1 VPIEDAANVSI
12 LISTEDVTGGYAG
25 RHTSRLGD
33 VNKDGLDDFA
43 FGAYK
48 DSEGGYGAGQVFVFF
63 GRNANQWPSTPT
75 TVYAS
80 DYANASYLGKP
91 DPDAPGVGENAG
103 FSVSGAGDINGDGY
117 DDILIGAANGH
128 ASIRGKAYVIFGRAN
143 GWVMDQSLSLANLTI
158 TGDYPHDL
166 TGLDSFFAFD
176 VSGIGDIN
184 NDDYADF
191 SISAPFV
198 NNLKG
203 IVFVIFGGKWT
214 NPDPPDPPPISSSIS
229 SSTSTSTSTSKSSST
244 TLPAPIILILSLTV
258 VSILRKRMD
267 KCVQYR
273 RIPLL
278 RKR

>member
-1 VPIEDAANVSI
+1 
-12 LISTEDVTGGYAG
+12 
-25 RHTSRLGD
+25 
-33 VNKDGLDDFA
+33 
-43 FGAYK
+43 
-48 DSEGGYGAGQVFVFF
+48 
-63 GRNANQWPSTPT
+63 
-75 TVYAS
+75 
-80 DYANASYLGKP
+80 
-91 DPDAPGVGENAG
+91 
-103 FSVSGAGDINGDGY
+103 
-117 DDILIGAANGH
+117 
-128 ASIRGKAYVIFGRAN
+128 
-143 GWVMDQSLSLANLTI
+143 
-158 TGDYPHDL
+158 
-166 TGLDSFFAFD
+166 